1 MSTLFFRS
9 CLHSVAL
16 KQQRLKSPNTK
27 CSDKKFNDDVF
38 NLFKVVNYYKDFFYR
53 NKRLNIEKKKP
64 YKKKSF
70 KAWKLN
76 TKYYGYLILPS
87 LDHIKPW
94 KKQ

>member
-53 NKRLNIEKKKP
+53 NKRLNIEKKKTLQEKKFQGVKVKHKILWLSYIAFIRP
-64 YKKKSF
+64 Y
-70 KAWKLN
+70 
-76 TKYYGYLILPS
+76 
-87 LDHIKPW
+87 
-94 KKQ
+94 